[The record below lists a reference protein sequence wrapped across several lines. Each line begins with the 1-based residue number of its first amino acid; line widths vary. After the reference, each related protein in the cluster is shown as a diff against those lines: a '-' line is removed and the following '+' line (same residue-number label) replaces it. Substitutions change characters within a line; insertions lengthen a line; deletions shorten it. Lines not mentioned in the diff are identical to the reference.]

1 MEMGIKIVGGRETQI
16 VREGFTVDTTL
27 AFDALSFKGC
37 SPTKE
42 EMA

>member
-1 MEMGIKIVGGRETQI
+1 MEMGVKIVGGRQTHM
-16 VREGFTVDTTL
+16 VREGFTVDTIHAL
-27 AFDALSFKGC
+27 DALSFKGC